1 MQAWIT
7 CAASFAVSVIVGCAT
22 APPPRAIYHDHAT
35 AITIHQDSKAG
46 PGHGHPAQISQELIQ
61 QVLEG
66 VRIQSRKS
74 FLPAI
79 LAGEASL
86 TAAFSKGE
94 QHTLAPHISRAL
106 AEAKPD
112 EMVLFYRRVSTPS
125 VGLAITSGGLFVH
138 GNHLYLILA
147 NARTLPSEGMREG
160 LMSEIDPMD
169 NPLLPISRTGFRTM
183 YVPATSIVPED
194 ERWVWPYIDQGRVIV
209 IDLRQLE
216 RDLRQPLP
224 GPVSSGP

>member
-1 MQAWIT
+1 MQAWVT
-7 CAASFAVSVIVGCAT
+7 CAASLAISVMVGCAA

-35 AITIHQDSKAG
+35 AITLYQDSKAG

-74 FLPAI
+74 FLPTI

-86 TAAFSKGE
+86 TAAFSREE
-94 QHTLAPHISRAL
+94 QHALASHMSRAL

-112 EMVLFYRRVSTPS
+112 EMVMFYRRVSTPS

-138 GNHLYLILA
+138 GNHLYVILA

-169 NPLLPISRTGFRTM
+169 NPLLPISRTGFRATF
-183 YVPATSIVPED
+183 VPATSMVPED
-194 ERWVWPYIDQGRVIV
+194 ERWTWPYIDQGRVVV
-209 IDLRQLE
+209 IDLVQLG
-216 RDLRQPLP
+216 RDMRSLAPRAAP
-224 GPVSSGP
+224 